1 MINMTENKI
10 LHAAAAA
17 FVIFV
22 LLFFVQ
28 KVSASDEPGRFNPD
42 VYNSGEISYR
52 SPDAGASDF
61 SFDRKKAARGYLVLG
76 YLPDAVDNYKK
87 LAGGDDWKELEPEY
101 AYALSLS
108 GYNEPAMLYLDDAHT
123 KDPAA
128 ETPYYYAGRIF
139 MFAGYGDLAKNFLGI
154 AGKTPEIKKNIG
166 AISYTDMDGD
176 FKTELGYPGK
186 NGVVVLNVFPGPEKF
201 RTQLESRDVIMNADG
216 KAVAGTGGLLA
227 IVNGKQRGS
236 SMDLTIWRD
245 GAKKDI
251 TVRVSSGDDLAGL
264 PEIKKS
270 RVAPD
275 EKAKALLVRAVTLL
289 SEKKYFT
296 SILIYRQLIETYP
309 DWEIPYL
316 GYTLALEK
324 TGAFEC
330 AKKAAEQALLT
341 ASGDKDAKEQLK
353 IKLKEL
359 GEMTPADRDNWVKGQ
374 TTESFMDKP
383 ESFYLGFGGGQLM
396 FGGRTGFEL
405 AINGRAG
412 ILMNTGVDIS
422 LNMGI
427 DTTTGFDIGVNA
439 TQRFYIGNE
448 YSLNP
453 GASID
458 LNTGRGSLSIGLLG
472 GGSYYFDDKKSS
484 IDALLSIGAYIGNN
498 AGPSIG
504 FYVGTTRYL

>member
-1 MINMTENKI
+1 MGKNKI
-10 LHAAAAA
+10 FQTFLFLLIITAC
-17 FVIFV
+17 IFPA
-22 LLFFVQ
+22 Q
-28 KVSASDEPGRFNPD
+28 KALASDDPEQFDPD
-42 VYNSGEISYR
+42 VYKSGDISYR
-52 SPDAGASDF
+52 SPGSGEPGF
-61 SFDRKKAARGYLVLG
+61 TFDRKKAARDYLVLG

-87 LAGGDDWKELEPEY
+87 LAGGDDWKELGPEY

-128 ETPYYYAGRIF
+128 GMAYYYAGRAF
-139 MFAGYGDLAKNFLGI
+139 MFAGYGDLAKNFLAI
-154 AGKTPEIKKNIG
+154 AGKASEIKKNIG
-166 AISYTDMDGD
+166 AVSYAEMDQD
-176 FKTELGYPGK
+176 FKSELGYPGK
-186 NGVVVLNVFPGPEKF
+186 SGVVVLNVFPGPEKF
-201 RTQLESRDVIMNADG
+201 RTGLSTRDIIISADG
-216 KAVAGTGGLLA
+216 RAVAAPGELYIL
-227 IVNGKQRGS
+227 INNKQRGS
-236 SMDLTIWRD
+236 AMELAIWRD
-245 GAKKDI
+245 GAKKNI
-251 TVRVSSGDDLAGL
+251 TVRVASGDDLAGL

-270 RVAPD
+270 TIAPD

-296 SILIYRQLIETYP
+296 SILIYRQLIEAYP
-309 DWEIPYL
+309 GWEIPYL

-330 AKKAAEQALLT
+330 AKKASDQALL
-341 ASGDKDAKEQLK
+341 AAANDKDAKEQLK
-353 IKLKEL
+353 IKSKEL
-359 GEMTPADRDNWVKGQ
+359 GSMTPSDRDKWIKGQ
-374 TTESFMDKP
+374 TMESFMDKP

-396 FGGRTGFEL
+396 FGGSTGFEL

-422 LNMGI
+422 MNAGY
-427 DTTTGFDIGVNA
+427 DTTAGFDIGVNA

-458 LNTGRGSLSIGLLG
+458 LNTGRGSVSIGLLG
-472 GGSYYFDDKKSS
+472 GGSYYFDNKKSS
-484 IDALLSIGAYIGNN
+484 IDALLTIGAYIGNN

-504 FYVGTTRYL
+504 FYLGTTRYL